1 MPPVPTIFPRP
12 ANMRQKYGKIASLVA
27 LTAFTICHQA
37 AGSGHLDSLVSYAI
51 TVSLQHLQRSVSEVA
66 DSTLFPSYGTPE
78 LKWKLTK
85 SSDWTSGFYPGCL
98 WYAFELSHD
107 RRFDSWAR
115 EWTNAL
121 ENEKLDKGTHD
132 LGFMMLN
139 SFGNGLRL
147 EKGPAKANYK
157 DVLLTSALSLSNR
170 YSKVIGCLSSDWDI
184 ISNETAFPVII
195 DIMMDIELLFWA
207 SEHGGPAY
215 LADYARSHALITS
228 RDLVRAD
235 GSTYHIVRYDKN
247 TGAILS
253 RGTIQGEGDETTW
266 SRGQAWGLYG
276 MVMAYRYTKDERFL
290 KTARHLADYFLSHL
304 KGDHVAPWDF
314 QSRIDYRD
322 VSATA
327 IATSALF
334 ELVHYIRDD
343 TLRLRYQTEAE
354 SMLASLCSPPYF
366 TDGKETSC
374 LLDHA
379 VQYLPIHSNV
389 DVPSIFADYYF
400 LEALVRYKSQPRGGT
415 FN

>member
-1 MPPVPTIFPRP
+1 MPPVTKLLPKIVKAGRRF
-12 ANMRQKYGKIASLVA
+12 GKIASLLAVA
-27 LTAFTICHQA
+27 TFTFVHQA
-37 AGSGHLDSLVSYAI
+37 TGSSHLDSLVNDAVKI
-51 TVSLQHLQRSVSEVA
+51 SLEHLERSVSEVA
-66 DSTLFPSYGTPE
+66 DSTLFPSYGTPQ

-107 RRFDSWAR
+107 SRFESWAR
-115 EWTNAL
+115 SWTGTL
-121 ENEKLDKGTHD
+121 EKEKLNKGTHD

-147 EKGPAKANYK
+147 EKGAAPGNYK
-157 DVLLTSALSLSNR
+157 DILLTSALTFSSR

-184 ISNETAFPVII
+184 VTVENSFPVII

-207 SEHGGPAY
+207 SVHGGPED
-215 LADYARSHALITS
+215 LAEYARSHALVS
-228 RDLVRAD
+228 ARDLVRTD
-235 GSTYHIVRYDKN
+235 GSTYHIVRYDKK

-253 RGTIQGEGDETTW
+253 RGTMQGEGDETTW

-276 MVMAYRYTKDERFL
+276 MVMSYRYTKDERFL
-290 KTARHLADYFLSHL
+290 KTATRLADYFLSHL

-314 QSRIDYRD
+314 QSKIDYRD

-334 ELVHYIRDD
+334 ELVMYVKGD
-343 TLRLRYQTEAE
+343 TVRSRYQTEAE
-354 SMLASLCSPPYF
+354 SMLGSLCSASYF
-366 TDGKETSC
+366 TDGKQTSC

-400 LEALVRYKSQPRGGT
+400 LEALVRYKAQKSGST
-415 FN
+415 IN